1 MRTRLF
7 LYVCKQKNPLSTRW
21 VTTGVCRLG
30 RTPQMTTT
38 TELTSEQQDIINDV
52 KGGKHVSVVALP
64 GSGKSRVAY
73 EIIRQCVLDTC
84 IVLIMYNRSLCDAT
98 TRHVQ
103 QMELAPGRVAKA
115 FTFHG
120 LASSLTGEVCHNDR
134 HILRALRQPLQ
145 SPWAMEKCTLLI
157 IDEAQDARPDL
168 MALVHHMLKHACTER
183 SRLRIVILGDPR
195 QLLYDFYRYNRAD
208 ARFLTLGPE
217 LFQATNAR
225 AWSRRRLTRSFRSTV
240 CVTDFLNAVVPGHDM
255 VSSGQEGPPVTVD
268 ICNVRSTDPA
278 SKVMA
283 FVTRYAPEDVLILCS
298 SLNRNSPAK
307 LIVRTLVQNEI
318 PVHVQRSGTIRETHA
333 GTTTDHRCVQFKTF
347 CASKGLEA
355 KLVIVVN
362 DRSLCHAM
370 KNDLYVGLSRSMT
383 ELVVFQ
389 DRTAISQEEITSIQ
403 TGLANPSH
411 VRFVWNRH
419 RVFPPVTMPP
429 PTYATATATNKYL
442 KAETMFQYT
451 DPTSL
456 TPVETLVQ
464 STMVDK
470 GILDDEEAY
479 VRLFM
484 VGTVNVQCIIQQAL
498 RIAIDYHRR
507 RRLPKYILD
516 LGEATD
522 PHIARLFVRG
532 TQVLDMALPHVP
544 DPWDF
549 RNLCL
554 KLQAFAMF
562 ATAKDARQGF
572 DDKIRHLEDFGF
584 IMHACVVA
592 RLRRLVAQMDKY
604 IPDRSTPFMRITYR
618 RIDDTTRISGRPLI
632 RSAACIYS
640 IIDAPCT
647 DVDAVLQMGLYIA
660 IHAVEY
666 GYLSNT
672 HDGSLTQV
680 YVPSGKHAE
689 LLTQIAHIYGDCDT
703 DTTDAEF
710 ISRFKL
716 TFPTPTVK

>member
-1 MRTRLF
+1 
-7 LYVCKQKNPLSTRW
+7 
-21 VTTGVCRLG
+21 
-30 RTPQMTTT
+30 MT
-38 TELTSEQQDIINDV
+38 LTVEQQDVINDV
-52 KGGKHVSVVALP
+52 KNGRHVSVVALP

-73 EIIRQCVLDTC
+73 ELIRQCTQDTC

-98 TRHVQ
+98 THHIK
-103 QMELAPGRVAKA
+103 QMELDPGRMVKA

-134 HILRALRQPLQ
+134 HILRALRQPVQ

-157 IDEAQDARPDL
+157 IDEAQDSRPDL
-168 MALVHHMLKHACTER
+168 MALVHHMLNHACTER

-217 LFQATNAR
+217 LLQATNDR

-240 CVTDFLNAVVPGHDM
+240 PVTDFLNVVIPGHDM
-255 VSSGQEGPPVTVD
+255 VSNGKSGPPVTVD
-268 ICNVRSTDPA
+268 ICNIRSTDPA

-307 LIVRTLVQNEI
+307 LIVRTLVQNGV
-318 PVHVQRSGTIRETHA
+318 PVHVQRSGIIRETYPSPTIA
-333 GTTTDHRCVQFKTF
+333 DHKCVQFKTF

-389 DRTAISQEEITSIQ
+389 DRMAISQEEITTIQ
-403 TGLANPSH
+403 TGLAHASN
-411 VRFVWNRH
+411 VQFVWNRH
-419 RVFPPVTMPP
+419 RAFPSVTVVP
-429 PTYATATATNKYL
+429 PTYSTGTNRYL

-456 TPVETLVQ
+456 FPVESLVQ
-464 STMVDK
+464 STMIDK
-470 GILDDEEAY
+470 GIMGDEKAY

-507 RRLPKYILD
+507 RCLPKYILD
-516 LGEATD
+516 LGDVTD
-522 PHIARLFVRG
+522 PYIAQLFMRG
-532 TQVLDMALPHVP
+532 TQVMDMSLPHVP

-572 DDKIRHLEDFGF
+572 DDKIRDLKDFGF
-584 IMHACVVA
+584 IMHVCVVT
-592 RLRRLVAQMDKY
+592 RLRRLVVQMDKY
-604 IPDRSTPFMRITYR
+604 IPDRSTQFMRITYR

-632 RSAACIYS
+632 RSAICIYS

-647 DVDAVLQMGLYIA
+647 DVDAVLQMGLYNA
-660 IHAVEY
+660 IHGVEY

-680 YVPSGKHAE
+680 HVPSGKHAD
-689 LLTQIAHIYGDCDT
+689 LLTQIARIYGDCDVDMT
-703 DTTDAEF
+703 DTEF

-716 TFPTPTVK
+716 K